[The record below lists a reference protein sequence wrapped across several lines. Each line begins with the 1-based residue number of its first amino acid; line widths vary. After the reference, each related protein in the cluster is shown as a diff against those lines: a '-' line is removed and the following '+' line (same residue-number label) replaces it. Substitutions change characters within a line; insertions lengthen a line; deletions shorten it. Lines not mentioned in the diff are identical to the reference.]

1 MDNLILASHGN
12 FCVELKK
19 TAEMILGPQES
30 IYTIPL
36 LENEGEEEYNKKIEE
51 VLSKTGENFTVFT
64 DINGGTPS
72 NIFTKKLLS
81 GDKFDLFTGMN
92 LPMVI
97 AYVNSKMSNDQTDY
111 ANEAR
116 KNTLKVNDL
125 LVDLEEDDD

>member
-97 AYVNSKMSNDQTDY
+97 AY
-111 ANEAR
+111 
-116 KNTLKVNDL
+116 
-125 LVDLEEDDD
+125 

>member
-36 LENEGEEEYNKKIEE
+36 LENEGEEEYSKKIEE
-51 VLSKTGENFTVFT
+51 VLNITGGNFTVFT
-64 DINGGTPS
+64 DINGGSPS

-81 GDKFDLFTGMN
+81 GETFDLYTGMN

-97 AYVNSKMSNDQTDY
+97 AYVNSKMSNEPMDY

-116 KNTLKVNDL
+116 NNTLKINDL
-125 LVDLEEDDD
+125 LVNLEVDED